1 MKILKESGLSDLGK
15 GFPLLATQIK
25 KRIGKPVYLS
35 PIVSNYK
42 NDYGKYSSVIML
54 IYPRT
59 VLRFNI
65 LLGKNLISGK
75 IQSVDI
81 IYDDEKY
88 KGIPNITL
96 MLDDH
101 NIIQTIDEIVEYLKD
116 PRFNESTIIEKLDNL
131 QSDFLSWISDSK
143 IFDEYLV
150 NSKKLSLYNDY
161 AIYAKNNNKSIP
173 SIPTFN
179 LTMDNY
185 LKSKG
190 LENKYSRL
198 RKVKPKKDIKLLS
211 PEAKDLLNFVDNEM
225 GKSLDENIEEL
236 KDDISILTKGLGDLS
251 FRNLLIVTGE
261 AGISKTSSVKEAL
274 EGTNYAYFRG
284 GIKNLGDFYKVLYA
298 NNGRLLVI
306 DDSDSIIKKNSV
318 FRPLLLGMT
327 DKGDKRRLSY
337 VNSFDKDIKSTSNPD
352 GKYPQNFVYE
362 GALICI
368 TNLPPPKM
376 DEAFKSRAI
385 LNIVESS
392 DESVLQSIEDN
403 LDKYYTG
410 IDMEIKKEV
419 LKFLKEFYQV
429 ANRIDFRLYE
439 MCLMYFSSLPNIELA
454 RARCLKKIKS
464 GKFFV

>member
-1 MKILKESGLSDLGK
+1 MKILNESGLSDLGR

-131 QSDFLSWISDSK
+131 QSDFLSWISDNK
-143 IFDEYLV
+143 IFDDYLV
-150 NSKKLSLYNDY
+150 NSKKLSLYNEY
-161 AIYAKNNNKSIP
+161 ATYAKNNNKSIP

-410 IDMEIKKEV
+410 IDIEIKKEV

-429 ANRIDFRLYE
+429 ATRIDFRLYE
-439 MCLMYFSSLPNIELA
+439 LCLMYFSSLPNIELA